1 MTNLAKRKKWLIP
14 TIAAALAIIAA
25 AAFLL
30 YKIGQ
35 HSANAEKWKDYD
47 DYGWS

>member
-1 MTNLAKRKKWLIP
+1 MMIKNKNWVIP
-14 TIAAALAIIAA
+14 AIASIAAIIVA

-35 HSANAEKWKDYD
+35 QSANREKWEDYD

>member
-1 MTNLAKRKKWLIP
+1 MKLERRTSIIIP
-14 TIAAALAIIAA
+14 AIAAVLAIITA

-35 HSANAEKWKDYD
+35 QSANAEKWKDYD